1 MNIVLL
7 FIGLNVANVVL
18 QTIKNLA
25 TVKCGKAVAAIVN
38 AVAFGLY
45 TIVLVYTNADFP
57 LWVKVVVTAGANLI
71 GVYVVKLIEEKIQK
85 EKLWRVEVAVNEK
98 DKENLLQEISK
109 ENYSYYYLKTQGYYQ
124 FTFFC
129 NTKKDSKKVKNLLEN
144 YNIKYFVTESK
155 TL

>member
-7 FIGLNVANVVL
+7 FIGLNVANVIL

-25 TVKCGKAVAAIVN
+25 TVKCGKVIAAIVN

>member
-1 MNIVLL
+1 MNIILL
-7 FIGLNVANVVL
+7 FIGLNIANVIL

-25 TVKCGKAVAAIVN
+25 TVKCGKVIAAIVN

-57 LWVKVVVTAGANLI
+57 LWVKVLVTAGANLI
-71 GVYVVKLIEEKIQK
+71 GVYVVKLIEERIQK

-98 DKENLLQEISK
+98 DKDNLLQEISK
-109 ENYSYYYLKTQGYYQ
+109 EKYSYYYLKTQGYYQ

-155 TL
+155 AL

>member
-7 FIGLNVANVVL
+7 FIGLNVANVIL

-38 AVAFGLY
+38 AIAFGLY

>member
-109 ENYSYYYLKTQGYYQ
+109 EKYSYYYLKTQGYYQ

-155 TL
+155 AL